1 MAAIAVSVVDGNKY
15 FFNYFVAGLKEAA
28 DHPQLRQARSVV
40 CYFSQNERTLT
51 HLKTII
57 MEAELA
63 NNRSINAF
71 RFILFFSCLTLLFWL
86 FSQTINVYKS
96 KVVGAIFEILWLPAI
111 LSLFSL
117 PVFSFYFWRKD
128 KFKITSKFS
137 YLLIWTLMS
146 ILILF
151 ILSRY

>member
-1 MAAIAVSVVDGNKY
+1 MKVFTRTNVM
-15 FFNYFVAGLKEAA
+15 
-28 DHPQLRQARSVV
+28 
-40 CYFSQNERTLT
+40 CYFSQNERTST

-57 MEAELA
+57 MEVRLA
-63 NNRSINAF
+63 NKKSINTF
-71 RFILFFSCLTLLFWL
+71 RLLLFFNCLTLLFWL

-117 PVFSFYFWRKD
+117 PLFSFYFWHKD
-128 KFKITSKFS
+128 KFKISSKYL

-151 ILSRY
+151 ILSRYYK

>member
-1 MAAIAVSVVDGNKY
+1 
-15 FFNYFVAGLKEAA
+15 
-28 DHPQLRQARSVV
+28 
-40 CYFSQNERTLT
+40 
-51 HLKTII
+51 
-57 MEAELA
+57 MEVGLA
-63 NNRSINAF
+63 NNTSINTF
-71 RFILFFSCLTLLFWL
+71 RLLLFFNCLTLLFWL

-111 LSLFSL
+111 LSSFLL
-117 PVFSFYFWRKD
+117 PVLSFYFWRKD
-128 KFKITSKFS
+128 KFKITSKFL